1 MYSAVFR
8 STHQPQVATATAR
21 GRKRVEKNHPDQSGL
36 CSKIFCVRM
45 AIVDICPTRRAE
57 LVQKQ
62 KLFGDPVVGLAT
74 GRKKHLAGATRSL
87 NTPMGT
93 RPLDLWVERFFARF
107 ASVQCPRQ
115 TAGFASRESVAT
127 LSEFSKHT
135 ELVDS
140 GHRLEMER
148 LQTLAGDEVQRQ
160 NDVVNATK
168 ASCEEQVMRL
178 QQQFEE
184 VRKLSTFQN
193 LSCQ

>member
-1 MYSAVFR
+1 
-8 STHQPQVATATAR
+8 
-21 GRKRVEKNHPDQSGL
+21 
-36 CSKIFCVRM
+36 
-45 AIVDICPTRRAE
+45 
-57 LVQKQ
+57 
-62 KLFGDPVVGLAT
+62 
-74 GRKKHLAGATRSL
+74 
-87 NTPMGT
+87 
-93 RPLDLWVERFFARF
+93 
-107 ASVQCPRQ
+107 
-115 TAGFASRESVAT
+115 

-184 VRKLSTFQN
+184 VRKLSSTFQN